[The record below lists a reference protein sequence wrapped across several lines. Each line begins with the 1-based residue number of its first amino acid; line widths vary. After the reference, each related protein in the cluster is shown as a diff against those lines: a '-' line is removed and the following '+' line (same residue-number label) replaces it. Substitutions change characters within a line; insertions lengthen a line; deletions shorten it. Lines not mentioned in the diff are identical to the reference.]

1 MEEIDK
7 FLDLRI
13 TEREAVKYLKWFLY
27 HTLDNYLDQNTSTL
41 LKAIKND
48 GIPSQIKDF
57 MLTYEIS
64 HKNRKEVIGALNA

>member
-13 TEREAVKYLKWFLY
+13 TEREAIFYLKWFLY

-41 LKAIKND
+41 LNAIKHD
-48 GIPSQIKDF
+48 GIPLVIKDF
-57 MLTYEIS
+57 MLNHEIH
-64 HKNRKEVIGALNA
+64 HKNRKEVIEALK